1 MHRRWPLAELRLA
14 DAPPADQ
21 RRRAL
26 RDALGRL
33 IPGWRPLAENVLGA
47 DARIDWVGRDG
58 QGRCTIALVGQAGA
72 DLALVAEGLAQR
84 DWVTARVADWAQ
96 LAPDAGL
103 RVDGEVMA
111 VLLAPQFRPAAMA
124 AARAGGNTLRLAT
137 LRFVENGTGVAI
149 LLEAIDEAGPQREAS
164 TRESAAAAGF
174 RSGLSAAE
182 LDLTPE
188 ERAEFEDR
196 DRS

>member
-1 MHRRWPLAELRLA
+1 LAELRLA
-14 DAPPADQ
+14 DSPPPDQ

-26 RDALGRL
+26 RDALGSL
-33 IPGWRPLAENVLGA
+33 VPGWRPLAENVLGA

-58 QGRCTIALVGQAGA
+58 QGRCTIALVGHAGG
-72 DLALVAEGLAQR
+72 DLSLVAEGLAQR
-84 DWVTARVADWAQ
+84 AWVAARVGDWAQ

-103 RVDGEVMA
+103 QVAGEVVA
-111 VLLAPQFRPAAMA
+111 VLLAPQFRPAAVA
-124 AARAGGNTLRLAT
+124 AARAGGGAGLRLAT
-137 LRFVENGTGVAI
+137 LRFVENGTGIATLI
-149 LLEAIDEAGPQREAS
+149 EAIDEAGPHREGGA
-164 TRESAAAAGF
+164 REAAAGF

-196 DRS
+196 NRS